1 MAAEYGVESLRRAA
15 QFVLV
20 VLLITSLGAPVA
32 ACCQRCPKK
41 TADRETV
48 PSLSDQCSHP
58 ISHAPLGRKLE
69 AATHRVAC
77 FDCSGANQPPNPA
90 LVDPDRTLDLSLA
103 DGEASVGDSVLVAAL
118 PLLPEG
124 PPPMSS
130 TSRQAVIC
138 TFLI

>member
-1 MAAEYGVESLRRAA
+1 VENLRRAA

-20 VLLITSLGAPVA
+20 ALLITSLGTPVA
-32 ACCQRCPKK
+32 VCCQRCPKK
-41 TADRETV
+41 TADRGTA
-48 PSLSDQCSHP
+48 PSLSEQCSHH
-58 ISHAPLGRKLE
+58 ISQTLLGRKLE

-77 FDCSGANQPPNPA
+77 FDCSAANQLPNPA
-90 LVDPDRTLDLSLA
+90 LVTPDCTLDLSLA
-103 DGEASVGDSVLVAAL
+103 DGKASVGDSVLIAAL